1 MASFRVLD
9 PLQTFFNQNSSAP
22 AAGGHVEFFEVG
34 TTNPK
39 AVYADPALAVSNGD
53 RVNLDAAGRL
63 AADCWGSGAYRVRV
77 FDADNS
83 QIKDLDNIQPAGGAG
98 LQIPTPLEAG
108 AALFTDGALLLWDFI
123 RQLPDPTGQGN
134 KYVKTDGVNFF
145 FEAINIPAPP
155 APDIVITGDRD
166 AGNIRV
172 GIAAVPTKLMLQ
184 WGAASSPNTG
194 QRQSAVD
201 VALPVTFNSS
211 AIWADAV
218 IESAALTSNGLIAAK
233 ATPVLAPDR
242 VRFHFD
248 TQDFGNNASRF
259 NQAIPLRW
267 LALGLVTVA
276 P

>member
-22 AAGGHVEFFEVG
+22 AAGGEVRFYEAG
-34 TTNPK
+34 TSNPR
-39 AVYADPALAVSNGD
+39 AVYEGPDLAVSNGSTIT
-53 RVNLDAAGRL
+53 LDAAGRL
-63 AADCWGSGAYRVRV
+63 AVDCWGSGAYRVRV
-77 FDADNS
+77 LDANGS
-83 QIKDLDNIQPAGGAG
+83 QIRDLDNIQPAGGAS

-108 AALFTDGALLLWDFI
+108 AALFNDGALLLWDLI
-123 RQLPDPTGQGN
+123 RQLPDMAGQGG
-134 KYVKTDGVNFF
+134 KALFTDGTNP
-145 FEAINIPAPP
+145 IWQTLNIPAPP
-155 APDIVITGDRD
+155 APDIVIVGDRD
-166 AGNIRV
+166 AGSIRV
-172 GIAAVPTKLMLQ
+172 GIASSPTKVMLQ

-201 VALPVTFNSS
+201 VVLPTAFNSS
-211 AIWADAV
+211 AIWADAI

-248 TQDFGNNASRF
+248 SQDFGNNASRF

-267 LALGLVTVA
+267 LALGLVTVN